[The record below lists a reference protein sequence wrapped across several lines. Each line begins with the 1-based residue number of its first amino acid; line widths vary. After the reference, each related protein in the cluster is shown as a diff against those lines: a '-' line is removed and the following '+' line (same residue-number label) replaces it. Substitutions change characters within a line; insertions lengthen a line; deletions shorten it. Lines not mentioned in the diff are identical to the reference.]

1 MYYYSIYTKFLW
13 SMLTINNP
21 TLISM
26 FLPYYNSA
34 SLELNNKVKPYI
46 GLTQENLMEFLV

>member
-26 FLPYYNSA
+26 FLPCYNSA